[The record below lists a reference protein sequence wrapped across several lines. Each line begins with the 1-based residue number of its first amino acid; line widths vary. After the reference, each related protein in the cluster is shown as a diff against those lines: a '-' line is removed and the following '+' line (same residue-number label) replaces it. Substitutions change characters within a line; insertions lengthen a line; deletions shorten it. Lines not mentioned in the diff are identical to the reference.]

1 MLHKILDKIKGK
13 IGIVKFDDA
22 KILIDTDDKLGD
34 DISFKKCS
42 AISDM
47 FYQRWCL
54 EDNLLNQ
61 HNAKHLKKPEEELMY
76 AVWHPARY

>member
-1 MLHKILDKIKGK
+1 M
-13 IGIVKFDDA
+13 
-22 KILIDTDDKLGD
+22 GD

-76 AVWHPARY
+76 AVWHPARYWYFFLSQDENKKIDPIFTEKVVGQ